1 MTTVIIT
8 KLIFFYRLV
17 GDNVDMTVHAR
28 IQSKDNPNKSI
39 HWTQQYGVLNRVN
52 EPLLNRKRPQKALKH
67 IQLVEL
73 LPGKEVNEN
82 LKLRWAAL
90 VARVVCKYLQ
100 KFKHLS
106 RALVHHIPHTYS
118 TEMST
123 KSEMVSKAE

>member
-1 MTTVIIT
+1 MT
-8 KLIFFYRLV
+8 L
-17 GDNVDMTVHAR
+17 HAK
-28 IQSKDNPNKSI
+28 IQSKDNPNESI

-52 EPLLNRKRPQKALKH
+52 GPLLNRKRPQKALKH

-100 KFKHLS
+100 KFKYLS
-106 RALVHHIPHTYS
+106 RALVHH
-118 TEMST
+118 
-123 KSEMVSKAE
+123 VSKAE

>member
-100 KFKHLS
+100 KHLS
-106 RALVHHIPHTYS
+106 RALVHHTPHTYS

>member
-1 MTTVIIT
+1 MPEFKVRT
-8 KLIFFYRLV
+8 
-17 GDNVDMTVHAR
+17 
-28 IQSKDNPNKSI
+28 IQTS
-39 HWTQQYGVLNRVN
+39 HQLNRVN

-100 KFKHLS
+100 KHLS

-123 KSEMVSKAE
+123 ESEIVSKAE

>member
-1 MTTVIIT
+1 MTTVVVT
-8 KLIFFYRLV
+8 KLIIFYRLV

-39 HWTQQYGVLNRVN
+39 HWTQQHGVLNRVN
-52 EPLLNRKRPQKALKH
+52 EPLLDRTRPQKALKH

-90 VARVVCKYLQ
+90 VARVVCKYLP

-106 RALVHHIPHTYS
+106 HALVHHIPHTYS

-123 KSEMVSKAE
+123 RSEMVGKAK

>member
-1 MTTVIIT
+1 MTTVIIS

-17 GDNVDMTVHAR
+17 GDNVDMTVHAK

-52 EPLLNRKRPQKALKH
+52 GPLLNRKRPQKALKH

-82 LKLRWAAL
+82 FKVKMGLHW
-90 VARVVCKYLQ
+90 LQ
-100 KFKHLS
+100 GWFASIS
-106 RALVHHIPHTYS
+106 RSSYI
-118 TEMST
+118 
-123 KSEMVSKAE
+123 